1 MNVTHTII
9 LIAAASIVTIIL
21 RAIPFLIFNGKN
33 QMPASVKKVVDALPP
48 AIISV
53 LVVYCV
59 KDYVLVP
66 GSETV
71 AAFTAIIAVA
81 LVHLWK
87 KNTLFSIALGTVI
100 YMILIIN
107 IK

>member
-1 MNVTHTII
+1 MNTTHTLI
-9 LIAAASIVTIIL
+9 LVAVAAIVTIML
-21 RAIPFLIFNGKN
+21 RAIPFIIFNGKN
-33 QMPASVKKVVDALPP
+33 QMPAAIKKVVDALPP

-53 LVVYCV
+53 LVVYCI

-66 GSETV
+66 GTETI
-71 AAFTAIIAVA
+71 AAIAAIIAVA

-100 YMILIIN
+100 YMVLIRI
-107 IK
+107 I